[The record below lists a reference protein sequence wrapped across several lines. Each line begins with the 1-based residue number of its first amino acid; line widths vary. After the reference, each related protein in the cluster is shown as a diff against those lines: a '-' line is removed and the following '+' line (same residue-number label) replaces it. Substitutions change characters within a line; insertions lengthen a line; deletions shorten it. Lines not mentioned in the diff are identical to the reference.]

1 MAGGAPWTDEEFR
14 IVARCRAVGKAS
26 VKEIKQAL
34 LEAGYERGPASIDKA
49 RYHTKAQ
56 DFLEEIRSEMGDEP
70 PLIVPKADPEI
81 VSAHT
86 DPAKLWEKAKQVTN
100 AQIAYQRDRHEAEV
114 GYITKKPIA
123 LTFISD
129 QHISQGGIVNLERM
143 EEDARLVAETPGMYA
158 ILGGDGVDNHI
169 KHRAALVNS
178 GSVPGK
184 EWVLYD
190 HYISIFG
197 SRVAAMISGNHD
209 DWTHDFAGVDMVQR
223 LAEKRRI
230 FYAPDFVVLK
240 VALKSS
246 QEDEGVSYAVKIRH
260 QYRYN
265 SSFNQTHALKRMWEM
280 DEHDF
285 DVGVVCHHHEA
296 AMEPFKK
303 HGKWRWAFRPGSY
316 QHTTG
321 HGRRYGYGWSEP
333 ACPTVI
339 LWPGEK
345 RMIGFLDARE
355 AAGYL
360 TYLRNNG

>member
-1 MAGGAPWTDEEFR
+1 MAGGVLWSAAEYR
-14 IVARCRAVGKAS
+14 IIAQCRVAGKS
-26 VKEIKQAL
+26 SIKQIQQA
-34 LEAGYERGPASIDKA
+34 LEAQGYTRGHATIAER
-49 RYHTKAQ
+49 RYFPEVQ
-56 DFLEEIRSEMGDEP
+56 QMVEEIRTSLDDPSPSVEP
-70 PLIVPKADPEI
+70 KV
-81 VSAHT
+81 
-86 DPAKLWEKAKQVTN
+86 DPAVQAAHQDPAQLWEKAKAVTT
-100 AQIAYQRDRHEAEV
+100 AQIAYQRDRHEAEI
-114 GYITKKPIA
+114 GYVTNKPIA
-123 LTFISD
+123 LVFVSD
-129 QHISQGGIVNLERM
+129 QHISQGGVVNLERM
-143 EEDARLVAETPGMYA
+143 EADARLVADTPGMYA

-178 GSVPGK
+178 GSIPGK

-223 LAEKRRI
+223 IAEKRRV
-230 FYAPDFVVLK
+230 FYAPDFVVLN
-240 VALKSS
+240 VTLKPRP
-246 QEDEGVSYAVKIRH
+246 EDEGVSYKVKIRH

-285 DVGVVCHHHEA
+285 DVGIVCHHHEA
-296 AMEPFKK
+296 AMEPFRK

-333 ACPTVI
+333 SCPTIV
-339 LWPGEK
+339 LFPDDK
-345 RMIGFLDARE
+345 RMVGFLDVHD

-360 TYLRNNG
+360 NYLRRTQ